1 VVVISRSLVLW
12 EKPSVRS
19 AIPNQSV
26 PIALMS
32 ITARVARRHMEVEL
46 SKADYVTL
54 RVVRTISNWLLVL
67 TSPAWVLPALLWY
80 MFVKRNGEATGKC
93 WFFGHSNL

>member
-1 VVVISRSLVLW
+1 
-12 EKPSVRS
+12 
-19 AIPNQSV
+19 
-26 PIALMS
+26 
-32 ITARVARRHMEVEL
+32 MELEL

-54 RVVRTISNWLLVL
+54 RVVRTIVNWLLVL

-93 WFFGHSNL
+93 WFFGHTNL